1 MKAYLILIVAAE
13 LFLLPFARGQFKV
26 SGRYLEDNKG
36 NIVLIRG
43 VNVPI
48 YGSGYSNDITA
59 VSNAI
64 KNNTKA
70 NAVRMLWYSSA
81 VQNDIGNPP
90 YYASLTYLDNA
101 ITAYTSL
108 GILPIIYLADLTAV
122 YSNSISSFNSDVVP
136 FWTSSAVISL
146 IKKHQPYLIINLE
159 NEWGATWDPTSL
171 GSTPAAQDTN
181 FVNTYIN
188 LVKQLRRAGVTVPI
202 MIDAPDG
209 GSNGKFLITNGASLE
224 AKDSLHNILLSV
236 HTYWTVEN
244 GIINTCPADYHTYLQ
259 DLQSSGLPFIFGEV
273 SDWAVASDGTD
284 YESTPPVNFVC
295 PAKGSSNQYAVDYD
309 AILNDACDDEIGY
322 LAWAWYQDGLYVR
335 NIYNQS
341 TGTSINTAGNANGTY
356 AGSWPTDM
364 LSSSKCYGLNNTNTN
379 VILPVSFLSFTAALQ
394 GKQVEL
400 QWKTATENKSG
411 YFNIE
416 RSSDG
421 INFSTIGSVN
431 AVGNS
436 TAAVSYNYTDHLSS
450 AVSSASIIYYRIM
463 EKDGNGKITLSKVLP
478 VKLSNSGT
486 VSISLFPDPATSK
499 ATLVFDE
506 TVASGYTITLT
517 DMWGRSVR
525 GLRGVSNVGTNTIT
539 VDVSDCAK
547 GMYMIILEDN
557 EHGRQV
563 IKLNKE

>member
-1 MKAYLILIVAAE
+1 MKRS
-13 LFLLPFARGQFKV
+13 LFLFVVTAMLLLPSANAQFQV
-26 SGRYLEDNKG
+26 SGKYLEDSKG
-36 NIVLIRG
+36 NIIIIRG

-64 KNNTKA
+64 KNNTKT

-81 VQNDIGNPP
+81 VQNNIGNPP

-122 YSNSISSFNSDVVP
+122 YSNSISSFNSDVVA
-136 FWTSSAVISL
+136 FWTSASVIAL
-146 IKKHQPYLIINLE
+146 IKKHQPYLIINLA
-159 NEWGATWDPTSL
+159 NEWGATWDPSSL
-171 GSTPAAQDTN
+171 GSTAKAQDTN

-224 AKDSLHNILLSV
+224 SKDSLHNILLSV

-244 GIINTCPADYHTYLQ
+244 GVISSCPSDYHTYVQLLQ
-259 DLQSSGLPFIFGEV
+259 TSGLPFIFGEV
-273 SDWAVASDGTD
+273 SDWSVASDGTD

-295 PAKGSSNQYAVDYD
+295 PAKGSSNQYGVDYD
-309 AILNDACDDEIGY
+309 AILNDACDDDIGY

-341 TGTSINTAGNANGTY
+341 TGTSVNTASNANGKY

-364 LSSSKCYGLNNTNTN
+364 LSSTKCYGLNNANTN
-379 VILPVSFLSFTAALQ
+379 IILPVSFLDFTAALQ
-394 GKQVEL
+394 GKQVAL
-400 QWKTATENKSG
+400 QWKTATENNSS

-416 RSSDG
+416 RCSDG
-421 INFSTIGSVN
+421 INFSTIGKEG

-436 TAAVSYNYTDHLSS
+436 TVAVSYNYTDALSS
-450 AVSSASIIYYRIM
+450 AVRSTPLIYYRIM
-463 EKDGNGKITLSKVLP
+463 ETDNNGKIIYSQVA
-478 VKLSNSGT
+478 T
-486 VSISLFPDPATSK
+486 VRPNNPEAPIVLFPDPAVTA

-506 TVASGYTITLT
+506 TAANSYTVTLMDISGKKIQQSTGIAFA
-517 DMWGRSVR
+517 
-525 GLRGVSNVGTNTIT
+525 GTNKFTI
-539 VDVSDCAK
+539 DMHNCAR
-547 GMYMIILEDN
+547 GMYIVMLDDP
-557 EHGRQV
+557 EHGRRV
-563 IKLNKE
+563 VKLNKE